1 MEQNGTQSHRSAG
14 QRNGRTQTAVHSR
27 TPGTSG
33 RTPGTPGR
41 SRTPGTPGASRTP
54 SSGGRTPATPGTPSA
69 SRDRRNGRVSLASM
83 GSSSSSGE
91 KDKLGVQCSS
101 STAVTPGRSMSS
113 APPSA
118 VVTPHTGADP
128 INQNNIK
135 TSQTADSE
143 ETIVKTAAAKSMW
156 TAIYDYDAQG
166 EDELRLVKGDM
177 IEVLSKDYKISGD
190 EGWWTG
196 KCNGKV
202 GVFPCNFV
210 APSDLD
216 FSNLTSEELKRFY
229 PPHISWTEL
238 KVEEVIGAGGFGKV
252 FRGYYRG
259 HEVAVKAAR
268 RDPDEVADETK
279 EKVLQEGKLFWLLK
293 HKNIVGLLGVCL
305 EEPNLCL
312 VMEYAR
318 GGALNRML
326 GGRKIRP
333 DVLIDWAIQIARGMN
348 YLHTGAPISLV
359 HRDLKSS
366 NILIAERVEKDDELL
381 FKTLKITD
389 FGLAREVNHTTK
401 ISAAGT
407 YAWMAPEVIKT
418 STFSKGSDVWSYGIV
433 LWELLTGET
442 PYKGIND
449 MAIAYGVAMNKL
461 NLHIPTT
468 CPEDW
473 RCLMEDCW
481 RFDCHERPSFQS
493 IITRLDEVAHSNLAN
508 IPDESFHLMQD
519 DWRLEISDRMQEI
532 RVKENELHNL
542 EVNLVE
548 TQREQKMHEERLKQR
563 EAELAER
570 ELTLLQRELNIM
582 IVQQQ
587 QQPHTTTP
595 TPKKRKGK
603 FRKRLLKKEPSSSS
617 SSMISAPSVPA
628 DGVKGKTWGPS
639 TGSHTK
645 QRPNIVDSQNRWK
658 ANSAPSL
665 EKSPRNL
672 ATLPTVGSVPED
684 DNTALSELPSVPAPS
699 GPGPVP
705 YPTLYAGTGPGHER
719 PKMGA
724 IEVLLYNMA
733 SMLASVAA
741 GYDVRLSNVSPIHP
755 KLHPNR
761 SDDDD
766 RRFWYEPQR
775 NSTAA
780 LYPHNTYHGQT
791 PHHRTPL
798 PNDIK
803 PLRFT
808 DSPQHI
814 PHTNSRNSRRPS
826 PSSNDSDVTVHPPPP
841 VATGPGLDRPLYVP
855 PPDYNDSPGPY
866 TMVRTARFYQDQ
878 LDSDR
883 EPTFHYS
890 DRHNYKD
897 SPRRVPDS
905 QTAGY
910 SNPSY
915 DSQRG
920 PGRVTFSHRRTP
932 SGSSNT
938 FQYDM
943 ERSGPSSSEYSE
955 RPPPLAPRRL
965 SRQGSSNN
973 EFERPQTLE
982 IPLTPRTPLR
992 SSLKKS
998 NYNYQG
1004 PNMAGRTSPWA
1015 GWGSGGGTPTNE
1027 NSSSEEVCYPLSKT
1041 DSGFVSSSRLVRFS
1055 PRGDKY
1061 TDWSPTGEIG
1071 GSNREIGRDN
1081 REFVVDRRQNRHG
1094 SYSADSPN
1102 RRTHHPYAD
1111 FITEN
1116 DLKKDFDFYNNQ

>member
-1 MEQNGTQSHRSAG
+1 
-14 QRNGRTQTAVHSR
+14 
-27 TPGTSG
+27 
-33 RTPGTPGR
+33 
-41 SRTPGTPGASRTP
+41 
-54 SSGGRTPATPGTPSA
+54 
-69 SRDRRNGRVSLASM
+69 M

-91 KDKLGVQCSS
+91 KEKLGIQASS
-101 STAVTPGRSMSS
+101 SASVTQGR
-113 APPSA
+113 ALPNP
-118 VVTPHTGADP
+118 TQNPHKGADLK
-128 INQNNIK
+128 NHNNIK
-135 TSQTADSE
+135 TSKLADSE
-143 ETIVKTAAAKSMW
+143 ETIVKSAAKAMW

-166 EDELRLVKGDM
+166 EDELRLVKGDV

-210 APSDLD
+210 APCDLD
-216 FSNLTSEELKRFY
+216 FSNLSSEELKRFY

-268 RDPDEVADETK
+268 REQDEEANEVK

-366 NILIAERVEKDDELL
+366 NILIAERVDKEDELR

-473 RCLMEDCW
+473 RLLMEDCW
-481 RFDCHERPSFQS
+481 RFDCHERPSFQV
-493 IITRLDEVAHSNLAN
+493 IKDRLDEVSSHSNLAN

-587 QQPHTTTP
+587 QQPQTTTP

-603 FRKRLLKKEPSSSS
+603 FRKRLLKKEPSTSS
-617 SSMISAPSVPA
+617 SSMISGPSDFRHNITIQPELEVAGSPALPRLRAIALPA

-639 TGSHTK
+639 TASNTK

-672 ATLPTVGSVPED
+672 AS
-684 DNTALSELPSVPAPS
+684 LPSV
-699 GPGPVP
+699 GTVP
-705 YPTLYAGTGPGHER
+705 EGIIAR
-719 PKMGA
+719 
-724 IEVLLYNMA
+724 I
-733 SMLASVAA
+733 
-741 GYDVRLSNVSPIHP
+741 
-755 KLHPNR
+755 
-761 SDDDD
+761 
-766 RRFWYEPQR
+766 
-775 NSTAA
+775 
-780 LYPHNTYHGQT
+780 
-791 PHHRTPL
+791 
-798 PNDIK
+798 
-803 PLRFT
+803 LR
-808 DSPQHI
+808 
-814 PHTNSRNSRRPS
+814 
-826 PSSNDSDVTVHPPPP
+826 
-841 VATGPGLDRPLYVP
+841 
-855 PPDYNDSPGPY
+855 
-866 TMVRTARFYQDQ
+866 
-878 LDSDR
+878 
-883 EPTFHYS
+883 
-890 DRHNYKD
+890 K
-897 SPRRVPDS
+897 
-905 QTAGY
+905 
-910 SNPSY
+910 
-915 DSQRG
+915 
-920 PGRVTFSHRRTP
+920 
-932 SGSSNT
+932 
-938 FQYDM
+938 
-943 ERSGPSSSEYSE
+943 
-955 RPPPLAPRRL
+955 
-965 SRQGSSNN
+965 NN
-973 EFERPQTLE
+973 
-982 IPLTPRTPLR
+982 
-992 SSLKKS
+992 
-998 NYNYQG
+998 
-1004 PNMAGRTSPWA
+1004 
-1015 GWGSGGGTPTNE
+1015 
-1027 NSSSEEVCYPLSKT
+1027 
-1041 DSGFVSSSRLVRFS
+1041 
-1055 PRGDKY
+1055 
-1061 TDWSPTGEIG
+1061 
-1071 GSNREIGRDN
+1071 
-1081 REFVVDRRQNRHG
+1081 
-1094 SYSADSPN
+1094 
-1102 RRTHHPYAD
+1102 
-1111 FITEN
+1111 
-1116 DLKKDFDFYNNQ
+1116 